1 MKNNI
6 QKIKASSVLEFLVVF
21 IILFIFFITI
31 IDIGLFFREV
41 YLVQTLAD
49 ETLSVLQTEHA
60 CSYDLD
66 KTARI
71 MTGKIYTYYEKNVS
85 LRAEDE
91 NGFLKFSDS
100 EQKYIFNL
108 SCRNPITPDA
118 LLFGYKYDGI
128 FLYKRGKM
136 IFSNYSAN
144 TSYF

>member
-60 CSYDLD
+60 CSYDLVQ
-66 KTARI
+66 KPPPAAARE
-71 MTGKIYTYYEKNVS
+71 G
-85 LRAEDE
+85 A
-91 NGFLKFSDS
+91 
-100 EQKYIFNL
+100 
-108 SCRNPITPDA
+108 A
-118 LLFGYKYDGI
+118 
-128 FLYKRGKM
+128 
-136 IFSNYSAN
+136 
-144 TSYF
+144 